1 VVICNENLINYYQAL
16 VLLRLV
22 PETALGLLFCPYLC
36 LASAT
41 PAVTA
46 YPSPACP
53 YLYPAALAAPV
64 LKHLP
69 GEDSAGMVSHPEL
82 VAYPG
87 LDRPSYLYLGSPGRL
102 DRPSFLC
109 RGNLDRLCPS
119 YLYLGSP
126 GRLGPSCLYLGS
138 PGRLGPSF
146 LCRENLDRLDPSC
159 LYLGSPGRL
168 GPSCLCRESLGRLD
182 PSCLYLGSP
191 GRLGPSC
198 LYPGNLA
205 PFHPCL
211 YLKNPHTMGTC
222 FFDSTGI
229 NLHIDNVGSIRPYL
243 YPSNVGSVCQSSVA

>member
-87 LDRPSYLYLGSPGRL
+87 LDR
-102 DRPSFLC
+102 
-109 RGNLDRLCPS
+109 
-119 YLYLGSP
+119 
-126 GRLGPSCLYLGS
+126 PSCLYLGS